1 MTTVP
6 EEDIGYSEY
15 MRKNDPSVVE
25 FHPSS
30 LYICRRKG
38 REREYHKEPVPNW
51 RMFQQEFNILD
62 RKVFI
67 RNKTSEQDEERNI
80 PDEDF
85 LFELGEDNT
94 IHLGDE
100 STNLNMLILKN
111 VTDQRSR
118 DEQDI
123 TLGKMIQSRVP
134 NSDIHSELKKY
145 FSGRK
150 SVNKTRMRLRVDI
163 FCPHSGRLLAQ
174 TYSGSVVNTDNK
186 SSGALDFY
194 DVIRNQSCGEGREKI
209 VMISQFALDKTVR
222 PRFQL
227 WKVDGERVEQGEEES
242 LLAQP
247 SEENVKIVRDNIVF
261 QAPRQ
266 AHLEQ
271 ITSRGY
277 TFKLVGVRGS
287 DDYESR
293 AHDFHYIEHNL
304 VTYKEFLAVSKD
316 QNTFKIVEKCVFCEF
331 DPGNSKRKSLV
342 PKLESAKPHKKRK
355 TLDKDK
361 VTKVR
366 RVSSASSQSS
376 VLSPDSGID
385 TMEVSGSPPELSCL
399 FDNKTM
405 GEMRDIHSG
414 QDTILVDFDFD
425 LERQKIVEEIVT
437 DNTKNKPKSSN
448 ENAGREEDHKTSSPL
463 IPGVLLLIA
472 VLVLFLGLTIPEILG
487 TEIWGLVICFVIL
500 VCIMFYHNNS
510 NTD

>member
-51 RMFQQEFNILD
+51 RMFQQEFNIRD

-150 SVNKTRMRLRVDI
+150 SVNKSSR
-163 FCPHSGRLLAQ
+163 
-174 TYSGSVVNTDNK
+174 NT
-186 SSGALDFY
+186 
-194 DVIRNQSCGEGREKI
+194 
-209 VMISQFALDKTVR
+209 
-222 PRFQL
+222 
-227 WKVDGERVEQGEEES
+227 
-242 LLAQP
+242 
-247 SEENVKIVRDNIVF
+247 NV
-261 QAPRQ
+261 
-266 AHLEQ
+266 
-271 ITSRGY
+271 
-277 TFKLVGVRGS
+277 FK
-287 DDYESR
+287 
-293 AHDFHYIEHNL
+293 
-304 VTYKEFLAVSKD
+304 
-316 QNTFKIVEKCVFCEF
+316 
-331 DPGNSKRKSLV
+331 
-342 PKLESAKPHKKRK
+342 
-355 TLDKDK
+355 
-361 VTKVR
+361 
-366 RVSSASSQSS
+366 
-376 VLSPDSGID
+376 
-385 TMEVSGSPPELSCL
+385 
-399 FDNKTM
+399 
-405 GEMRDIHSG
+405 
-414 QDTILVDFDFD
+414 
-425 LERQKIVEEIVT
+425 
-437 DNTKNKPKSSN
+437 
-448 ENAGREEDHKTSSPL
+448 
-463 IPGVLLLIA
+463 
-472 VLVLFLGLTIPEILG
+472 
-487 TEIWGLVICFVIL
+487 
-500 VCIMFYHNNS
+500 
-510 NTD
+510 